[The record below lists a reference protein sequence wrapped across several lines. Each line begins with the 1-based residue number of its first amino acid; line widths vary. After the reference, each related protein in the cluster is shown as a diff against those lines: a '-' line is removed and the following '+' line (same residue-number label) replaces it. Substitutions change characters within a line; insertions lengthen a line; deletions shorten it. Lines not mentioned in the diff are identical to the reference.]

1 MCIYSKQSS
10 FEFAG
15 EVMPLLNDVVLSSFE
30 FAGEIMPLLNDVVL
44 MPPAS
49 RSDAV

>member
-1 MCIYSKQSS
+1 
-10 FEFAG
+10 
-15 EVMPLLNDVVLSSFE
+15 MPLLNDVVLSSFE
-30 FAGEIMPLLNDVVL
+30 FAGEVMPLLNDVVL